1 MVETFRARFL
11 EVQITPELARWH
23 WRVFAGE
30 NELCSGSEDGQIKA
44 TFEGYGAMFHLL
56 AAGWNA

>member
-11 EVQITPELARWH
+11 EVKITPAPPLWH
-23 WRVFAGE
+23 WQVFAGD
-30 NELCSGSEDGQIKA
+30 NELSSGSEDGEIKA
-44 TFEGYGAMFHLL
+44 SFEGYGAMFQLL